1 MDPGLDLELLWIQP
15 LLANDFVLPVWCCEC
30 VEAVTIGLTAGLMM
44 CMCYYYKRKYESAK
58 EILENLTKRSK
69 QELEEILLLS
79 KEAKE
84 NPKSLALDEII
95 RKTNT
100 LLQMQ
105 KDAAARLNTPVFTH
119 RLQSAWNV
127 LSNSSGHEKLAV
139 QLLFT
144 EQLSSREVRSS
155 LKTCLQ
161 KWARRSTDFC
171 SHDAV
176 SSIDESKPLLVV
188 CLSVSR
194 MDSDIDNGLSKLT
207 LTDDMRQ
214 QRLAVL
220 MLHLC
225 GEGSLPQLPTSTHIG
240 NDSKYADITFIDVAY
255 DNEFYNCEM
264 NNTAKDALNKF
275 LERCRSKI
283 LA

>member
-1 MDPGLDLELLWIQP
+1 MDLELLWIQP

-30 VEAVTIGLTAGLMM
+30 IEAVTIGLTAGLM
-44 CMCYYYKRKYESAK
+44 CMCYYYKRKSDWNEEK
-58 EILENLTKRSK
+58 LENLTKRSIP
-69 QELEEILLLS
+69 ELEDILLLS
-79 KEAKE
+79 REAKE

-100 LLQMQ
+100 LLQMH
-105 KDAAARLNTPVFTH
+105 KEAAPSLNKPTFT
-119 RLQSAWNV
+119 AWNA
-127 LSNSSGHEKLAV
+127 LSNSSGQEKLAV

-144 EQLSSREVRSS
+144 EQLSSPEVRSS

-161 KWARRSTDFC
+161 KWARQSIDFG

-176 SSIDESKPLLVV
+176 SNIDESKPLLVV

-194 MDSDIDNGLSKLT
+194 MDSDIDNGLSQLT

-220 MLHLC
+220 MLHIC

-240 NDSKYADITFIDVAY
+240 NDPKYADITFIDVAY